1 MILSEFIPNH
11 QLGKSE
17 ISHCVEQTWNNLL
30 FRTGDSTLRLRT
42 LAVTFIRVSAD
53 FKNTLFV
60 FCKEVTPAAIQV
72 IGCQLKGKIPLEESS
87 PMSKSGYCLKE
98 CHTLVAL

>member
-1 MILSEFIPNH
+1 
-11 QLGKSE
+11 
-17 ISHCVEQTWNNLL
+17 
-30 FRTGDSTLRLRT
+30 
-42 LAVTFIRVSAD
+42 
-53 FKNTLFV
+53 
-60 FCKEVTPAAIQV
+60 VTPAAIQV